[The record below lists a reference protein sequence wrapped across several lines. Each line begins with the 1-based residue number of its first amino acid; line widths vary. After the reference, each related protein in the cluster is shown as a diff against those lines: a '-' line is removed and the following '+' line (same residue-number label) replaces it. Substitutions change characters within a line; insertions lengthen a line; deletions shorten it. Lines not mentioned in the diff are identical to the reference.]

1 MTRLREVQ
9 VPCGEHELSWKRV
22 RVRKMANG
30 KSDALGFPDIND
42 AVGESL

>member
-9 VPCGEHELSWKRV
+9 VPCGERKLSWKTV
-22 RVRKMANG
+22 GVRKMANG

-42 AVGESL
+42 TVGESL